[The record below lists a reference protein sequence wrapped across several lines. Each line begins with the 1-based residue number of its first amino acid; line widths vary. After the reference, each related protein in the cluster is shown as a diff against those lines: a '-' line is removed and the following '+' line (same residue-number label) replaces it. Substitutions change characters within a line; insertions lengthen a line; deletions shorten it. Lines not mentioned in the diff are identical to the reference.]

1 MDASE
6 KQGKPAWSLTVQE
19 LFQLLNSRAQGLSG
33 QEAQRRL
40 AASRGQGRR
49 KSGKVSPLAIL
60 GNQFRST
67 IVIILLLATL
77 VSGILGDWTDAII
90 ILVIVLGS
98 VLLSFYQEFRADTA
112 AQALRERIA
121 PKCIVLR
128 DGQESVISPD
138 DVVPGDVILLTAGSL
153 VPADAIVLEV
163 NGLQVDEA
171 ALTGETFPVQKAPG
185 QSAADAPLGERENM
199 VFAGTSVRSG
209 TGRALVVEVGDK
221 TSFGELAARLV
232 LRPPETAFERGVRQ
246 LGYLLGEF
254 TFVLVIVIFVI
265 NVFFQKPVLDS
276 LLFSVALAV
285 GLTPQLLPAIVSIN
299 LSLGAQAMAQ
309 HGVIVRRLE
318 AIANFGAMDVLCTD
332 KTGTLTEGTAKLEEA
347 ADTQGQASD
356 DVLRV
361 AYLNSMLQTGLPNP
375 LDEAIREATKLP
387 LDGVQRLAEIPYDF
401 VRKRVSVVLASAGA
415 AGQATLI
422 TKGAFEGMLSACSKV
437 RVGSDDLPLDDAK
450 RKELSQRFEQWS
462 NDGRRVLGVAQR
474 DLAQSERYSPADESD
489 LTFVGFL
496 LFADPPKAGVDKVL
510 AQLHSSGVEVKIITG
525 DHALVAAHI
534 AKEVGLSV
542 RHVVTGEELSKLSD
556 QALIPVAER
565 TAVFAEIDPNQK
577 ERIILALKKTGHV
590 VGYMG
595 DGINDAP
602 SLHVADVGIS
612 VDSAVDVAK
621 QAADFVLLKRDLGV
635 LHEGIVWGRKTFANT
650 MKYIFMATSA
660 NFGNMFSVAG
670 SSLFLPFLP
679 LLPKQILLINF
690 LTDLPEASI
699 ATDQVDDAMVA
710 GPTRWDLGFVRRFML
725 VFGTLSS
732 LFDFA
737 TFGVLLFAL
746 HAGPGLFRSGWFL
759 ESVLSATAV
768 ILVLRTRMP
777 FFRSRASRV
786 MMAMIVAVDVVAL
799 ALPYSPLAALLG
811 FQALPP
817 LFLLYTLLIVLV
829 YVASA
834 ELAKRWFYAHLAPA
848 RRTVGRRR
856 VARAT
861 SASK

>member
-19 LFQLLNSRAQGLSG
+19 LFQLLNSGAQGLSG

-112 AQALRERIA
+112 AQTLRKRIA
-121 PKCIVLR
+121 PKCSVLR
-128 DGQESVISPD
+128 DGQEKVLSPD
-138 DVVPGDVILLTAGSL
+138 DAVPGDVILLTAGSL
-153 VPADAIVLEV
+153 VPADAIVLEA
-163 NGLQVDEA
+163 NDLQVDEA

-185 QSAADAPLGERENM
+185 QSAADAPLGKRENM

-209 TGRALVVEVGDK
+209 TGSALVVEVGDK
-221 TSFGELAARLV
+221 TAFGQLAARLTT
-232 LRPPETAFERGVRQ
+232 RPPETAFEHGIRQ
-246 LGYLLGEF
+246 LGYLLAGF
-254 TFVLVIVIFVI
+254 TFALVIIIFVI
-265 NVFFQKPVLDS
+265 NVLLRRPVLDS

-299 LSLGAQAMAQ
+299 LSLGAQAMAKR
-309 HGVIVRRLE
+309 GVIVRRLE
-318 AIANFGAMDVLCTD
+318 ATVNLGSMDVLCTD
-332 KTGTLTEGTAKLEEA
+332 KTGTLTEGKAKLEEA
-347 ADTQGQASD
+347 TDAQGETSN
-356 DVLRV
+356 DVLRA
-361 AYLNSMLQTGLPNP
+361 AYLNSMLQTGQPNP
-375 LDEAIREATKLP
+375 LDKAIREATKVP
-387 LDGVQRLAEIPYDF
+387 LDGVKSVAEIPYDF
-401 VRKRVSVVLASAGA
+401 DRKRMSVIVASPKAE
-415 AGQATLI
+415 GQATLI
-422 TKGAFEGMLSACSKV
+422 SKGAFEGILSVCSSV
-437 RVGSDDLPLDDAK
+437 RMGSKSLRLTSAK
-450 RKELSQRFEQWS
+450 RKELSERFDQWS
-462 NDGRRVLGVAQR
+462 NEGRRVLGVAQR
-474 DLAQSERYSPADESD
+474 ELPERDDYGPEDESD
-489 LTFVGFL
+489 LTFIGFL
-496 LFADPPKAGVDKVL
+496 LFTDPPKAGVDKVL
-510 AQLHSSGVEVKIITG
+510 AQLRASGVEVKVITG
-525 DHALVAAHI
+525 DHALIAAHI
-534 AKEVGLSV
+534 AKEVGLDAE
-542 RHVVTGEELSKLSD
+542 HVATGEQVSKLSD
-556 QALIPVAER
+556 KALIPVAER

-577 ERIILALKKTGHV
+577 ERIILALKKAGHV

-602 SLHVADVGIS
+602 SLHAADVGIS

-621 QAADFVLLKRDLGV
+621 QAADFVLLRRDLRV
-635 LHEGIVWGRKTFANT
+635 LHEGIVWGRKAFANT

-660 NFGNMFSVAG
+660 NFGNMFSMAG

-690 LTDLPEASI
+690 LNDFPQTTI
-699 ATDQVDDAMVA
+699 ATDQVDDVMVTQ
-710 GPTRWDLGFVRRFML
+710 PTRWDIGVVRRFML
-725 VFGTLSS
+725 IFGPLSS

-737 TFGVLLFAL
+737 TFGILFFAL
-746 HAGPGLFRSGWFL
+746 HASADLFRSGWFL
-759 ESVLSATAV
+759 ESVLSAAAV

-777 FFRSRASRV
+777 FFRSHPSKP
-786 MMAMIVAVDVVAL
+786 MLIMIAVVGVVAL
-799 ALPYSPLAALLG
+799 ALPYSPLAGVLG

-817 LFLLYTLLIVLV
+817 MFLLYTLLIVLV
-829 YVASA
+829 YVGSA
-834 ELAKRWFYAHLAPA
+834 ELAKRWFYSHLAPA
-848 RRTVGRRR
+848 RRAAGKRR